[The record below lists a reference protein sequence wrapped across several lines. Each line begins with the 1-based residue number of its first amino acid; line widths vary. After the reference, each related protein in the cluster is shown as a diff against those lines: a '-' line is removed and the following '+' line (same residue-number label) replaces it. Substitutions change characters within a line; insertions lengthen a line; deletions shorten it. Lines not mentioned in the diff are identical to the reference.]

1 MFVTGRVSD
10 HGSRTLDP
18 KTRTMRP
25 GKLPIPRLDALLAI
39 LLLLQLAETTT
50 NAAAMVS
57 SRTAVESSCPLGQFP
72 CGNVTVCL
80 HQALQCD
87 GHRDCPNGADEEN
100 CGDNSGWADIF
111 DRTVKKAEQQDLP
124 PEDCF
129 LQQYPQ
135 RCDCI
140 KTELDCVEVN
150 LHDVPQVSTNV
161 TWLSLKSNKIK
172 SLSDNIFSKYA
183 HLQRLFLQN
192 NSIQTISSEA
202 FSGLYKLEKLFL
214 SVNSISSLKLGVF
227 SDLRNLWWLVLDHNP
242 LKSISQDTFTGL
254 TSLMFLSMVNT
265 SLVQLPQPSLC
276 HHTPNLSWVDFEGN
290 QVLTINY
297 STLITCSQLTVL
309 VPQLAAPKISLINTL
324 LDINDWKSDTARQAR
339 DPGEKV
345 PGEAGEPGENVP
357 YEARE
362 PGEKVPGE
370 AREPGEKV
378 PGEEREPGE
387 KVPVEA
393 REPGEKVL
401 GEAREPGEKEPERG
415 LACEPE
421 RGMVWEPEQGMAWE
435 PERGMAWEFGEPG
448 RGMAWELGE
457 PGRGMAWEPGE
468 PGRGMAWEPGERGR
482 GMASRAEAWHG
493 SLARRVEAWH
503 RSLARR
509 AEAWRG
515 SLRAGRGMAWEPAVA
530 WRGSWPSKTRL
541 SSQLRHRSLTSQL
554 RHPRL
559 LLDSELHWEMGRKY
573 SPGNIFS
580 TSPGN
585 IFSTSP
591 GNIFS
596 TRPGNIS
603 PPPCPGNIFSTSPGN
618 IFSTNPGNIFSTNPG
633 NIFSTSP
640 GNIFPRGPW
649 NISHNPLFHIYPG
662 HFDDLTQLQSLG
674 LEGIEIPNIQTKMFL
689 PMGNLSHMYV
699 LYLIPHSLPGS
710 LCGSWP
716 SSHASGTLLLIG
728 MRSLIRAENNLHA
741 ACIKVL
747 CCADCLMGV
756 YLFFVGVFD
765 VKFRGEY
772 NRNALLWMESVECRT
787 IGFLAM
793 LSSEVSVLLL
803 TYLTVEK
810 FLVIVFPF
818 SHLRPGKLQTAV
830 VLLSIWVLGFI
841 IAVVPLMN
849 EDLFGNYYG
858 RNGVCFPLHSDRQ
871 EKPTAKGYSI
881 GIFLGLN
888 LAAFLVIVFSYS
900 SMFYSIYKTGINAT
914 DLRSRLHRDVAV
926 ANRFFFIVFSDAL
939 CWIPIFLV
947 KILSLLQ
954 VEIPGT
960 ISSWVVIFIL
970 PINSALNPIL
980 YTLTTSFFREQVEV
994 LLCRWQRR
1002 STLKKSRKS
1011 LTSTVY
1017 IEDSRNT
1024 LNQPP
1029 AYLPTVP
1036 RVPLA
1041 DMDPR
1046 YG

>member
-1 MFVTGRVSD
+1 MFVTGRVSN
-10 HGSRTLDP
+10 HGALSGSRTAP

-25 GKLPIPRLDALLAI
+25 GKLPIRRLDVLLSI

-111 DRTVKKAEQQDLP
+111 DRTVRKVEPQGLP
-124 PEDCF
+124 PEDCY
-129 LQQYPQ
+129 LQQYPEN
-135 RCDCI
+135 CDCI
-140 KTELDCVEVN
+140 KTELECVEVN

-202 FSGLYKLEKLFL
+202 FSGLHKLEKLFL

-265 SLVQLPQPSLC
+265 SLVELPQPSLC

-297 STLITCSQLTVL
+297 STLKTCSQLTVL
-309 VPQLAAPKISLINTL
+309 LLMNNRIHALPVRSFQTLVLLEELDLSNNRIKELPKNTFKSL
-324 LDINDWKSDTARQAR
+324 KSLV
-339 DPGEKV
+339 K
-345 PGEAGEPGENVP
+345 
-357 YEARE
+357 
-362 PGEKVPGE
+362 
-370 AREPGEKV
+370 
-378 PGEEREPGE
+378 
-387 KVPVEA
+387 
-393 REPGEKVL
+393 L
-401 GEAREPGEKEPERG
+401 
-415 LACEPE
+415 
-421 RGMVWEPEQGMAWE
+421 
-435 PERGMAWEFGEPG
+435 
-448 RGMAWELGE
+448 
-457 PGRGMAWEPGE
+457 
-468 PGRGMAWEPGERGR
+468 
-482 GMASRAEAWHG
+482 
-493 SLARRVEAWH
+493 
-503 RSLARR
+503 
-509 AEAWRG
+509 
-515 SLRAGRGMAWEPAVA
+515 
-530 WRGSWPSKTRL
+530 
-541 SSQLRHRSLTSQL
+541 
-554 RHPRL
+554 
-559 LLDSELHWEMGRKY
+559 
-573 SPGNIFS
+573 
-580 TSPGN
+580 
-585 IFSTSP
+585 
-591 GNIFS
+591 
-596 TRPGNIS
+596 
-603 PPPCPGNIFSTSPGN
+603 
-618 IFSTNPGNIFSTNPG
+618 
-633 NIFSTSP
+633 
-640 GNIFPRGPW
+640 

-689 PMGNLSHMYV
+689 PMGNLSHIYFKTFQYCSYAPHVRTCKPNTDGISSFEDLLANVV
-699 LYLIPHSLPGS
+699 LRVSVWVMAFITCFGNLFV
-710 LCGSWP
+710 
-716 SSHASGTLLLIG
+716 IG

-1002 STLKKSRKS
+1002 STLKKNRKS

-1036 RVPLA
+1036 RVPLT

>member
-1 MFVTGRVSD
+1 M
-10 HGSRTLDP
+10 
-18 KTRTMRP
+18 
-25 GKLPIPRLDALLAI
+25 LA
-39 LLLLQLAETTT
+39 
-50 NAAAMVS
+50 AAAMVS

-111 DRTVKKAEQQDLP
+111 DRTVRKVEPQGLP
-124 PEDCF
+124 PEDCY
-129 LQQYPQ
+129 LQQYPEN
-135 RCDCI
+135 CDCI
-140 KTELDCVEVN
+140 KTELECVEVN

-202 FSGLYKLEKLFL
+202 FSGLHKLEKLFL

-265 SLVQLPQPSLC
+265 SLVELPQPSLC

-297 STLITCSQLTVL
+297 STLKTCSQLTVL
-309 VPQLAAPKISLINTL
+309 LLMNNRIHALPVRSFQTLVLLEELDLSNNRIKELPKNTFKSL
-324 LDINDWKSDTARQAR
+324 KSLV
-339 DPGEKV
+339 K
-345 PGEAGEPGENVP
+345 
-357 YEARE
+357 
-362 PGEKVPGE
+362 
-370 AREPGEKV
+370 
-378 PGEEREPGE
+378 
-387 KVPVEA
+387 
-393 REPGEKVL
+393 L
-401 GEAREPGEKEPERG
+401 
-415 LACEPE
+415 
-421 RGMVWEPEQGMAWE
+421 
-435 PERGMAWEFGEPG
+435 
-448 RGMAWELGE
+448 
-457 PGRGMAWEPGE
+457 
-468 PGRGMAWEPGERGR
+468 
-482 GMASRAEAWHG
+482 
-493 SLARRVEAWH
+493 
-503 RSLARR
+503 
-509 AEAWRG
+509 
-515 SLRAGRGMAWEPAVA
+515 
-530 WRGSWPSKTRL
+530 
-541 SSQLRHRSLTSQL
+541 
-554 RHPRL
+554 
-559 LLDSELHWEMGRKY
+559 
-573 SPGNIFS
+573 
-580 TSPGN
+580 
-585 IFSTSP
+585 
-591 GNIFS
+591 
-596 TRPGNIS
+596 
-603 PPPCPGNIFSTSPGN
+603 
-618 IFSTNPGNIFSTNPG
+618 
-633 NIFSTSP
+633 
-640 GNIFPRGPW
+640 

-689 PMGNLSHMYV
+689 PMGNLSHIYFKTFQYCSYAPHVRTCKPNTDGISSFEDLLANVV
-699 LYLIPHSLPGS
+699 LRVSVWVMAFITCFGNLFV
-710 LCGSWP
+710 
-716 SSHASGTLLLIG
+716 IG

-1002 STLKKSRKS
+1002 STLKKNRKS

-1036 RVPLA
+1036 RVPLT

>member
-1 MFVTGRVSD
+1 MTPPAS
-10 HGSRTLDP
+10 P
-18 KTRTMRP
+18 P
-25 GKLPIPRLDALLAI
+25 
-39 LLLLQLAETTT
+39 
-50 NAAAMVS
+50 AAAMVS

-111 DRTVKKAEQQDLP
+111 DRTVRKVEPQGLP

-129 LQQYPQ
+129 LQQYPEN
-135 RCDCI
+135 CNCI
-140 KTELDCVEVN
+140 KTELECVEVN

-161 TWLSLKSNKIK
+161 TWLQLVS
-172 SLSDNIFSKYA
+172 FSQPGKTI
-183 HLQRLFLQN
+183 QVCLFAC
-192 NSIQTISSEA
+192 QTE
-202 FSGLYKLEKLFL
+202 
-214 SVNSISSLKLGVF
+214 
-227 SDLRNLWWLVLDHNP
+227 
-242 LKSISQDTFTGL
+242 
-254 TSLMFLSMVNT
+254 
-265 SLVQLPQPSLC
+265 SLVYLFYTCC
-276 HHTPNLSWVDFEGN
+276 H
-290 QVLTINY
+290 
-297 STLITCSQLTVL
+297 
-309 VPQLAAPKISLINTL
+309 
-324 LDINDWKSDTARQAR
+324 R
-339 DPGEKV
+339 
-345 PGEAGEPGENVP
+345 
-357 YEARE
+357 
-362 PGEKVPGE
+362 
-370 AREPGEKV
+370 
-378 PGEEREPGE
+378 
-387 KVPVEA
+387 
-393 REPGEKVL
+393 
-401 GEAREPGEKEPERG
+401 
-415 LACEPE
+415 
-421 RGMVWEPEQGMAWE
+421 
-435 PERGMAWEFGEPG
+435 
-448 RGMAWELGE
+448 
-457 PGRGMAWEPGE
+457 
-468 PGRGMAWEPGERGR
+468 
-482 GMASRAEAWHG
+482 
-493 SLARRVEAWH
+493 
-503 RSLARR
+503 
-509 AEAWRG
+509 
-515 SLRAGRGMAWEPAVA
+515 
-530 WRGSWPSKTRL
+530 
-541 SSQLRHRSLTSQL
+541 
-554 RHPRL
+554 
-559 LLDSELHWEMGRKY
+559 
-573 SPGNIFS
+573 
-580 TSPGN
+580 
-585 IFSTSP
+585 
-591 GNIFS
+591 
-596 TRPGNIS
+596 
-603 PPPCPGNIFSTSPGN
+603 
-618 IFSTNPGNIFSTNPG
+618 
-633 NIFSTSP
+633 
-640 GNIFPRGPW
+640 

-689 PMGNLSHMYV
+689 PMGNLSHIYFKTFQYCSYAPHVRTCKPNTDGISSFEDLLANVV
-699 LYLIPHSLPGS
+699 LRVSVWVMAFITCFGNLFV
-710 LCGSWP
+710 
-716 SSHASGTLLLIG
+716 IG

-881 GIFLGLN
+881 GIFLGTVYL
-888 LAAFLVIVFSYS
+888 IVFSYS

-1002 STLKKSRKS
+1002 SILKKNRKS

-1036 RVPLA
+1036 RVPLT